1 MLLPQGVYHCPHQAT
16 REDPI
21 RDRRGTY
28 SKLKLWKANPSIRAF
43 RRPSRANRHRLDL
56 HYLRYGLDVEMC
68 EIPSLRI
75 QEDVPHSH
83 ARSVLYRGCLQASR
97 LKMRVRILIFL
108 PDSTAKL

>member
-1 MLLPQGVYHCPHQAT
+1 MLLPQGVYHCPHQAI

-68 EIPSLRI
+68 EISSTQHITRSDGRNRSPASAPFLTLSFN
-75 QEDVPHSH
+75 HS
-83 ARSVLYRGCLQASR
+83 SIVFY
-97 LKMRVRILIFL
+97 
-108 PDSTAKL
+108 